1 MGSVHMETRNE
12 GRGLHEWDYVPLSEE
27 RVVREQIK
35 HRIRLD
41 RAYAIRLG
49 YSGLVESSGV
59 SDIAEPILC
68 TYLDLDR
75 LIELSEMTEEQS
87 WVVHLI
93 MQGYTETDIAQE
105 RGCSRQAV
113 CRLFRDGVG
122 RIVAANNA
130 QWRRFADEQL
140 KNGHVDIQKS
150 RLIY

>member
-1 MGSVHMETRNE
+1 
-12 GRGLHEWDYVPLSEE
+12 
-27 RVVREQIK
+27 
-35 HRIRLD
+35 
-41 RAYAIRLG
+41 
-49 YSGLVESSGV
+49 V

-75 LIELSEMTEEQS
+75 LIEQSEMTEEQS

-113 CRLFRDGVG
+113 CRLFRDGVR

-140 KNGHVDIQKS
+140 KNGHVDKQKS